1 MRTVIL
7 LTGIELLKK
16 NLAASKASVTQLTKM
31 KYPGEESSRKLKNAK
46 ERVRVY
52 QELIEDYQRLYGQT
66 KLEDY

>member
-1 MRTVIL
+1 M
-7 LTGIELLKK
+7 TGIELLKK

-31 KYPGEESSRKLKNAK
+31 KHPGEESSRKLKNAK

>member
-31 KYPGEESSRKLKNAK
+31 KYHREEDSRKLKNAK

-52 QELIEDYQRLYGQT
+52 QELKQDYQRLYGQT

>member
-1 MRTVIL
+1 M
-7 LTGIELLKK
+7 TGIELLKK

-31 KYPGEESSRKLKNAK
+31 KCPREADSQKLKNAK

-52 QELIEDYQRLYGQT
+52 QALIEDYQRLYGQT

>member
-1 MRTVIL
+1 M
-7 LTGIELLKK
+7 TGIELLKK

-31 KYPGEESSRKLKNAK
+31 EYHGEEDSRKLKNAK
-46 ERVRVY
+46 ERVRAY

>member
-1 MRTVIL
+1 M
-7 LTGIELLKK
+7 TGIELLKK

-31 KYPGEESSRKLKNAK
+31 KYQGKEDSRKLKNAK

>member
-1 MRTVIL
+1 M
-7 LTGIELLKK
+7 TGIELLKK

-31 KYPGEESSRKLKNAK
+31 TYLGTDDSRKLKNAK

>member
-31 KYPGEESSRKLKNAK
+31 KYPGEEGSRKLKNAK

>member
-1 MRTVIL
+1 MRKVIL

-31 KYPGEESSRKLKNAK
+31 KYHGEGDSRKLKNAK

>member
-16 NLAASKASVTQLTKM
+16 NLAASKASVTQLTKI
-31 KYPGEESSRKLKNAK
+31 KHPGTDDSRKLKNAK

>member
-16 NLAASKASVTQLTKM
+16 NLAASKASVTQLTKI
-31 KYPGEESSRKLKNAK
+31 KYPGEEDSRKLKNAK

-52 QELIEDYQRLYGQT
+52 QALIEDYQRLYGQT
-66 KLEDY
+66 KLEGY